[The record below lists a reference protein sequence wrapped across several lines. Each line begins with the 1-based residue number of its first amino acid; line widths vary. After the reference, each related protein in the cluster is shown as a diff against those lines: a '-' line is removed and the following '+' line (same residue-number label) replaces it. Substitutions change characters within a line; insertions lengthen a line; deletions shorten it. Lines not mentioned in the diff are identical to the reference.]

1 MSVLELDGVTVV
13 FGGMTAA
20 DDVGFSV
27 EAGQIFGIIGP
38 NGAGKSTTLNAI
50 SGLVT
55 AASGTVRING
65 EDVTGDP
72 FWKRCRRGLAMTFQT
87 PRSDE
92 NLTVAEQLLGQIRSA
107 RHIRLG
113 RGAAAA
119 RGRVNELL
127 KATDMEDA
135 ATRVPGQLTLGEIRR
150 FEFARAMA
158 NEPSVLLVDEPSS
171 GMTSEEAILLARSLR
186 MIADSGVAVVV
197 IEHNIPFIKSLA
209 SELIVLDAGRIIERG
224 TTAHVLS
231 SNVVKE
237 AYLGTST
244 AA

>member
-1 MSVLELDGVTVV
+1 MSVIELDGVTVV

-20 DDVGFSV
+20 DDIGFSV
-27 EAGQIFGIIGP
+27 DAGEIFGIIGP
-38 NGAGKSTTLNAI
+38 NGAGKTTTLNAI
-50 SGLVT
+50 SGLVPIT
-55 AASGTVRING
+55 RGKVSIGGV
-65 EDVTGDP
+65 DVTGDL
-72 FWKRCRRGLAMTFQT
+72 FWKRCRQGLAMTFQT

-107 RHIRLG
+107 RHIRIG

-119 RGRVNELL
+119 RARVQELL
-127 KATDMEDA
+127 VATEMESV

-158 NEPSVLLVDEPSS
+158 NRPRVLLVDEPSS
-171 GMTSEEAILLARSLR
+171 GMTSDEAILLARSLR
-186 MIADSGVAVVV
+186 SIADSGVAVIV
-197 IEHNIPFIKSLA
+197 IEHNIPFIRSLA
-209 SELIVLDAGRIIERG
+209 SRMVVLDAGRIIARG
-224 TTAHVLS
+224 ETAAVLA